1 MNYIL
6 DTNIVSELIAK
17 KPNQQVIQWLKSLN
31 PESLFLSVVTIG
43 EIRKGIEKL
52 PASTRK
58 QNIDDWFNR
67 ELLID
72 FSDRILPI
80 DISIILLWG
89 ELVGE
94 LEKQGRK
101 LPPLDSLIA
110 ATTKY
115 HNYTLVTRN
124 IKDFQEIDIIVIN
137 PFGFS
142 QN

>member
-6 DTNIVSELIAK
+6 DTNIISELITK
-17 KPNQQVIQWLKSLN
+17 QPNQKVIDWVKGVDSKK
-31 PESLFLSVVTIG
+31 LFLSVITIG

-52 PASTRK
+52 PESLRK
-58 QNIDDWFNR
+58 KNIQYWFEN
-67 ELLID
+67 ELLMG
-72 FSDRILPI
+72 FENRILPL
-80 DISIILLWG
+80 DLSVILLWG

-94 LEKQGRK
+94 LEKKGRK

-124 IKDFQEIDIIVIN
+124 QKDFDGIKIKIFN
-137 PFGFS
+137 PFKF
-142 QN
+142 